1 MKHDEKLQRQ
11 HEVLRCLNGL
21 PRMMLILKE
30 RDNIPEFVLHDLC
43 HPNCFNLCKA
53 AYFVDNPDFDCLRG
67 VAGLSRDEV
76 YFDKQT
82 IWDKPDDFSNS
93 MQASPFN
100 QKVRTI
106 EHSSLKRT
114 NGSEQELVQELAQM
128 LGITQP
134 SACTWDMKYDNYG
147 LLIFE
152 KAAFDDTAV
161 DEYLLNG
168 VSILSFCPLC

>member
-1 MKHDEKLQRQ
+1 MEHDEKLQRQ
-11 HEVLRCLNGL
+11 HEVLRSLNGL
-21 PRMMLILKE
+21 PQMMLKLKE

-43 HPNCFNLCKA
+43 HPNCFNLRKA

-76 YFDKQT
+76 YFDKQI
-82 IWDKPDDFSNS
+82 IWHNPDDFSQS

-100 QKVRTI
+100 QKVRAI
-106 EHSSLKRT
+106 EHQSPKRT
-114 NGSEQELVQELAQM
+114 NGSEQELVQKLAQM

-134 SACTWDMKYDNYG
+134 SACTWDMKFDNYG

-152 KAAFDDTAV
+152 KASFDDNTV